1 MKKLSK
7 ELRIGVLVVMA
18 IVVLVWGI
26 NYLKGSNL
34 FDSSRT
40 FYALYENIGGLQE
53 GSSVS
58 LNGFKIGMVKKI
70 RLLSDKKNSLL
81 VAISIE
87 DNIDIPI
94 TEPVIQKRVTGLL
107 PYLSLISP
115 IKGEA
120 VK

>member
-7 ELRIGVLVVMA
+7 ELRIGILVVIS

-53 GSSVS
+53 GSGVTV
-58 LNGFKIGMVKKI
+58 NG
-70 RLLSDKKNSLL
+70 L
-81 VAISIE
+81 
-87 DNIDIPI
+87 
-94 TEPVIQKRVTGLL
+94 
-107 PYLSLISP
+107 
-115 IKGEA
+115 
-120 VK
+120 